1 MKRRDFLKSTAGLI
15 GGAAIGG
22 SITPGA
28 SLADDGPVKG
38 GTLIWGHS
46 ETTQNLDIH
55 QTGTAST
62 IRVLQNVHDAIV
74 TVDKNLA
81 VIPSLAKG
89 FEQSSDGLTYTFY
102 LRPEVKFHNGKT

>member
-1 MKRRDFLKSTAGLI
+1 MI
-15 GGAAIGG
+15 GGAA
-22 SITPGA
+22 SAELHDPA
-28 SLADDGPVKG
+28 RRLAEDAPVKG

-74 TVDKNLA
+74 TVDKNFT
-81 VIPSLAKG
+81 VIPSLAQS
-89 FEQSSDGLTYTFY
+89 FEQSPDALDLYVPPPA
-102 LRPEVKFHNGKT
+102 RA